1 MADATEVSTTDEVK
15 TEKVFD
21 LATGKYIEKAI
32 EGEQGRN
39 ENRPIHGDP
48 NESEDSQKP
57 ADQTTTTTETKPD
70 EKQVEPPAPAFEPG
84 SYIKEKFGEKFGIEN
99 ESDLEELLEAQEKLV
114 QIAESSKQRVA
125 ELEKAEPQYRS
136 EQEKKIAEFLKPF
149 DPSKFGEG
157 LNTVASIMAMDPMSV
172 SGRAAME
179 EAYIIAHPELTREE
193 AKEIFAADEWSKF
206 QVDKD
211 AFDTDEEFQ
220 KAKRITDIRLKSAE
234 DQARKTLVQ
243 KKEQL
248 KAAPPK
254 ADTTQTQVQQPA
266 EAPKEAVATYQKE
279 IDKYFVPDKNKVFD
293 RINYYSDDQKTLLA
307 AVVLDKEKL
316 DSVKKFVSDYVKQ
329 PGVYDKTG
337 KIPNFDPQEL
347 TKTAIRIL
355 HGDWYEEQLFKQIKV
370 IASRLTAEQIAG
382 TTPEKRS
389 AAGGDTKL
397 SIDDQ
402 FAQQAAKAKANR
414 QR

>member
-1 MADATEVSTTDEVK
+1 MAEVAEEVKTDEVK
-15 TEKVFD
+15 TEQVFD

-48 NESEDSQKP
+48 NQPEDDKKP
-57 ADQTTTTTETKPD
+57 ADQTTTTEQKADDKP
-70 EKQVEPPAPAFEPG
+70 VEPPIPAFEPG
-84 SYIKEKFGEKFGIEN
+84 SYIKEKFGEKFGIES
-99 ESDLEELLEAQEKLV
+99 ESDLEELLQAQEKLV
-114 QIAESSKQRVA
+114 QIAETSKQRVA

-157 LNTVASIMAMDPMSV
+157 LNTVASIMAMDPLSV
-172 SGRAAME
+172 SGKVAME
-179 EAYIIAHPELTREE
+179 EAYIISHPELTREE
-193 AKEIFAADEWSKF
+193 AKEIFAADEWSKY

-254 ADTTQTQVQQPA
+254 TETTQTQAQQPA
-266 EAPKEAVATYQKE
+266 EAPKEAVTTYQKE

-307 AVVLDKEKL
+307 SVVLDKEKL

-337 KIPNFDPQEL
+337 KIPNFDPQEI

-355 HGDWYEEQLFKQIKV
+355 HGDWYEEQLFNQIKV

-389 AAGGDTKL
+389 AAGGDAKM

-402 FAQQAAKAKANR
+402 LVALAAKEKAKR